1 MANVCVSG
9 TGRLNNFCWE
19 KYKNSRDFFNVAN
32 PEFLDPDSKIKCKN
46 KHNQTQFNYKF
57 ESHFKFLK
65 HM

>member
-46 KHNQTQFNYKF
+46 NIQCVLHRYI
-57 ESHFKFLK
+57 LY
-65 HM
+65 